1 MVLYTLVL
9 YTGKE
14 LASKTLISSFKRIS
28 LMKTVSQELKTS
40 GGIIENSPTNQ
51 DVDTPRYTRRETLL
65 TMLAVLLV
73 MLLASLDQTIVGTA
87 MPHIISDL
95 QGFDRYTW
103 VTTAYLLTSTV
114 MVPIYGKLSDIFG
127 RKPIFLIG
135 VVLFLIGSAASGASQ
150 TMNQLIAF
158 RAFQGLGAAALMP
171 IALAVI
177 GDLFTPRER
186 GKWQGVTGAVFGL
199 SSILGPTAG
208 GWITD
213 NSTWRWVFYVNL
225 PIGIIAL
232 LVLIFLMP
240 TLRSKNAGKASVDYV
255 GALLLIAGTVPL
267 LLGFTWAGSQ
277 YDWLSWQ
284 ILSTFGGA
292 IVFLALFILYEI
304 RQERLNAQP
313 IINPSL
319 FTNRIFTVS
328 ILITMIMSMG
338 MFGSILFLPLYAQ
351 GVLGI
356 SATNSGLLLSPLM
369 MGLIV
374 SSVIAGLLVSRF
386 GKYKWIAFVGMAIT
400 IGGSLLLLRLDVNS
414 TNRDLITAMIV
425 LGVGL
430 GFSMSLYTVIVQN
443 ALPKMIGQATS
454 GLTFFR
460 SIGGTIAVA
469 AMGSILTSA
478 YVPGFHAAIS
488 TQVKTIIP
496 AKVLNIFD
504 NPNVL
509 LSSDIQK
516 KLLTQFAA
524 FGPQGKALYGQLIE
538 AVKIGLTSG
547 IHNVYVLS
555 TVLMCIG
562 FVAVFFLKEIPLRGG
577 KKSAAKEQAPEDAVE
592 ATSSAVMM
600 H

>member
-1 MVLYTLVL
+1 
-9 YTGKE
+9 
-14 LASKTLISSFKRIS
+14 
-28 LMKTVSQELKTS
+28 MKTVSQGLTKDGNRPDGS
-40 GGIIENSPTNQ
+40 NPVVQ
-51 DVDTPRYTRRETLL
+51 DIDTPRFTRRETLF
-65 TMLAVLLV
+65 TMAAVLLV

-87 MPHIISDL
+87 MPRIITDL

-114 MVPIYGKLSDIFG
+114 MVPIYGKLSDLFG
-127 RKPIFLIG
+127 RKSIFLIG
-135 VVLFLIGSAASGASQ
+135 VVVFLIGSAASGAAQ

-186 GKWQGVTGAVFGL
+186 GRWQGVTGGVFGL

-213 NSTWRWVFYVNL
+213 HSTWRWVFYVNL
-225 PIGIIAL
+225 PIGIVAL

-240 TLRSKNAGKASVDYV
+240 TLRSKNTGKVSIDYI

-284 ILSTFGGA
+284 IISIFSDA
-292 IVFLALFILYEI
+292 IVFLALFILYEM
-304 RQERLNAQP
+304 RLERRNAQP
-313 IINPSL
+313 IIGPSL
-319 FTNRIFTVS
+319 FKNSIFSVS
-328 ILITMIMSMG
+328 VIITMITSMG

-369 MGLIV
+369 GGLIFSSIV
-374 SSVIAGLLVSRF
+374 SGQLVSRF

-400 IGGSLLLLRLDVNS
+400 IVGSLLLQRLDVNS
-414 TNRDLITAMIV
+414 TNTDLIVAMIV
-425 LGVGL
+425 LGLGL
-430 GFSMSLYTVIVQN
+430 GFSMSTYTVIVQN
-443 ALPKMIGQATS
+443 ALPDRIGQATS
-454 GLTFFR
+454 ALTFFR
-460 SIGGTIAVA
+460 SIGSTVAVA
-469 AMGSILTSA
+469 AMGSLLTSA
-478 YVPGFHAAIS
+478 YVPGFHNAIS
-488 TQVKTIIP
+488 AQVKAIIP
-496 AKVLNIFD
+496 SQVISAFD

-509 LSSDIQK
+509 LSSDIQNQLMAK
-516 KLLTQFAA
+516 FAA
-524 FGPQGKALYGQLIE
+524 FGPAGKSLYNQLME
-538 AVKIGLTSG
+538 AVKVGLTSG

-555 TVLMCIG
+555 TILMCVG
-562 FVAVFFLKEIPLRGG
+562 FVAIFFLKEIPLRGG
-577 KKSAAKEQAPEDAVE
+577 KQKAAKEQAPEGAAEE
-592 ATSSAVMM
+592 ASSVVVM